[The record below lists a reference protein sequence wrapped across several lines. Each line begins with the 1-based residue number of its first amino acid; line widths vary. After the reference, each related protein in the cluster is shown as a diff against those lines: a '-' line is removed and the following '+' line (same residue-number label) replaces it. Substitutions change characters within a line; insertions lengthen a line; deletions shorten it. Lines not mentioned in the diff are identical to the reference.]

1 METSHFQCFC
11 FLQSEES
18 KAPEFLI
25 WSNII
30 SEIEVFVLFIFFIL
44 KNTLLFHVSG
54 SYNPSKMVS
63 DISVFSPASFFF
75 SLRLCRG
82 SDGKVLSS
90 ISGTQLALSIL
101 VSNLLEL
108 AWCLWI
114 PLPISCS
121 SCCGAKDRFYFP
133 ALDPCTW
140 CVNAVFSTANLPAPK
155 KCSRAETFRKHLT
168 ALLAGIFH
176 LRTLFCARLSSKDWL
191 DIFPLLKELP
201 PIQNLGAS
209 STDGG
214 TVVRCPQNVPWTL
227 CVRDFFFCLS

>member
-1 METSHFQCFC
+1 MYGDLTF
-11 FLQSEES
+11 
-18 KAPEFLI
+18 P
-25 WSNII
+25 
-30 SEIEVFVLFIFFIL
+30 VFVSSKVRRTSWIFNLAKYYFRDRSIWFIFFIL
-44 KNTLLFHVSG
+44 KNTLLFQISG
-54 SYNPSKMVS
+54 RYSPSKIVS
-63 DISVFSPASFFF
+63 DIPVFSPASFFY

-82 SDGKVLSS
+82 SDGKVLNS

-121 SCCGAKDRFYFP
+121 PCCCAKDRFYFP

-140 CVNAVFSTANLPAPK
+140 CVNAVFCIINLPAPR
-155 KCSRAETFRKHLT
+155 KCSRAETFRSYNLT
-168 ALLAGIFH
+168 ALIAGIFN
-176 LRTLFCARLSSKDWL
+176 LRRLFCACLSSKDWL
-191 DIFPLLKELP
+191 DIFPLLKKLS

-227 CVRDFFFCLS
+227 CVRNVVCLS